1 MGKGSIGNGHGQ
13 VTTAWTFT
21 ALVPLV
27 CKVICNKAFFKTVN
41 KSNRACLVP
50 AVLRVRLGRD
60 GSFLAEGDN
69 SSSGTGVSS
78 GRGRGGA
85 WGCVLGTRA
94 KLPGLAFC
102 LRVSSVSPG
111 SGLCPQ
117 GRPPQHHARPSET
130 PPGHRPTAR
139 PALLAQSLLTLRV
152 GTQGT
157 PGSLPF

>member
-27 CKVICNKAFFKTVN
+27 CKVICNKAFFKTAN
-41 KSNRACLVP
+41 KSDRACLVP

-60 GSFLAEGDN
+60 GSFLAEG
-69 SSSGTGVSS
+69 TILV
-78 GRGRGGA
+78 RGQECPLVREVVAA